1 MLLVSYD
8 ISDDKLRTHFAK
20 FLSKYGYRLQY
31 SIFEI
36 SNSPKIL
43 ENVKSEIENRFKKK
57 FGQSDSVIIFQ
68 LSNSCKITRYGYA
81 RNDEEDCIMYYNKMI
96 IANLSLYAIINL
108 RKVFKLDENCL

>member
-43 ENVKSEIENRFKKK
+43 ENVKSEIENRLKRNLGKVTVLLYF
-57 FGQSDSVIIFQ
+57 
-68 LSNSCKITRYGYA
+68 SCQTAAK
-81 RNDEEDCIMYYNKMI
+81 
-96 IANLSLYAIINL
+96 
-108 RKVFKLDENCL
+108 

>member
-36 SNSPKIL
+36 SNSPKICKCYYGNAL
-43 ENVKSEIENRFKKK
+43 KFRYQNVGI
-57 FGQSDSVIIFQ
+57 
-68 LSNSCKITRYGYA
+68 
-81 RNDEEDCIMYYNKMI
+81 
-96 IANLSLYAIINL
+96 
-108 RKVFKLDENCL
+108 

>member
-36 SNSPKIL
+36 TNSPKIL
-43 ENVKSEIENRFKKK
+43 ENVKTEIENRFKKK

-68 LSNSCKITRYGYA
+68 LSNSCKAHCQQPVLTLQVKHQLPA
-81 RNDEEDCIMYYNKMI
+81 LPPKQSPCKMMQSSKATWLT
-96 IANLSLYAIINL
+96 IA
-108 RKVFKLDENCL
+108 